1 MTTLVALAVGVGL
14 LGGIATLIFLSVGS
28 ILIWA
33 AFAAWACYFH
43 SGGNG
48 EALKSTIICNV
59 FGVIVAWVAALIIL
73 GIPLGSVLS
82 VPLWA
87 GIVVAIT
94 VAVYIL
100 AAHVKLLSSIPGTTY
115 GYACTFAFLLQTP
128 GKLELAMLTSP
139 TLDNALIV
147 VALSMVIGALFA
159 YASGKLA
166 QKLTTARA

>member
-14 LGGIATLIFLSVGS
+14 LGGIATLIFLYVGS

-43 SGGNG
+43 SGGNV

-59 FGVIVAWVAALIIL
+59 FGVIAAWIAALIIL
-73 GIPLGSVLS
+73 GIPLAGALS
-82 VPLWA
+82 LPLWA
-87 GIVVAIT
+87 GIVVAVT
-94 VAVYIL
+94 VAAYIL

-128 GKLELAMLTSP
+128 GKLDTAVLTSP

-147 VALSMVIGALFA
+147 VALSMIIGALFA
-159 YASGKLA
+159 YASGQLA
-166 QKLTTARA
+166 GALTKKS

>member
-1 MTTLVALAVGVGL
+1 MTTLVALAISVGL
-14 LGGIATLIFLSVGS
+14 LGGVATLIFLSVGS

-43 SGGNG
+43 SGGNV

-59 FGVIVAWVAALIIL
+59 FGVIAAWVAALIIL
-73 GIPLGSVLS
+73 GIPLGNALS
-82 VPLWA
+82 LPLWA
-87 GIVVAIT
+87 GIVVAVT
-94 VAVYIL
+94 VAAYIL

-128 GKLELAMLTSP
+128 GKLDVAALTS
-139 TLDNALIV
+139 LSLNNALIV

-159 YASGKLA
+159 HASGMLA
-166 QKLTTARA
+166 QKLTRAPA